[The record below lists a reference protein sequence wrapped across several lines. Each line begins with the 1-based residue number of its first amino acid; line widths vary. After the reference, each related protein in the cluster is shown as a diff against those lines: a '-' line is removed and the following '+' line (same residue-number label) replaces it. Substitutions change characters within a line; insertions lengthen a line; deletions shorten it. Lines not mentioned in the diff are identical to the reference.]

1 MSEILSRVV
10 NIAQRAAAMEQVS
23 RLMTVVYI
31 ALCIF
36 GLLNCILG
44 YRVLRFWMMIFGFL
58 VGAGAGLMAAYTGG
72 IRDRAALAG
81 IMAGA
86 GIILAVI
93 SFLIYRA
100 GIFVLGLG
108 IGMTLSIYVIHPT
121 TSFTF
126 FLCILVGVGLG
137 ALAMR
142 YAKGVIIVGTSILG
156 GVLAGISIAK
166 LGGLADIPY
175 GAGLCAGIAVLG
187 MVIQFTINRD
197 HDEDDEEPDEYLDD
211 EPGYERSE
219 EDNIRQRKSSAPVGK
234 QRVTGREQNVPYTE
248 RPAENRNPE
257 KRRRAEERD
266 LEGRKERRRETRDKN
281 RSDLRTEI
289 FRKEREE
296 EEGGRN
302 LTGRSDSGRKRDQ
315 KDRSGNSRRSQS
327 NSRRPQQER
336 RSQPERNGY
345 RNTGSSRPE
354 QRMAGS
360 RNTGR
365 TSQRIASVRQ
375 QSHRSQGTDS
385 FGSYNRSGNGYE
397 REYSGYQD
405 PDRTRTDRD
414 YVSADD
420 YRADHRTG
428 RNVRTAERYQEPEFD
443 YQDNLEDQLDEIL
456 YGTDRDTDFGNNR
469 EDTGDKGILK
479 RNRYSDPDDYD
490 DWED

>member
-10 NIAQRAAAMEQVS
+10 NIVQRAAAMEQVS

-86 GIILAVI
+86 GIILAII

-156 GVLAGISIAK
+156 GVLAGISIAR

-197 HDEDDEEPDEYLDD
+197 HDEDDEEPDEYRDG
-211 EPGYERSE
+211 EPGYEMPAD
-219 EDNIRQRKSSAPVGK
+219 DNIRRRRSSAPVGK
-234 QRVTGREQNVPYTE
+234 QRVTDREQNVPYTG
-248 RPAENRNPE
+248 RTAESRNPE
-257 KRRRAEERD
+257 KRRRAED
-266 LEGRKERRRETRDKN
+266 PDPERRRETRDRN
-281 RSDLRTEI
+281 RSDTRTGI
-289 FRKEREE
+289 FRKDREE
-296 EEGGRN
+296 EESSRN

-327 NSRRPQQER
+327 DSRRSQQER
-336 RSQPERNGY
+336 RRQPERSGY
-345 RNTGSSRPE
+345 RNTGSARPE

-365 TSQRIASVRQ
+365 TSQRTASVRQ
-375 QSHRSQGTDS
+375 QSHRSQGTGS
-385 FGSYNRSGNGYE
+385 YESYNRSGNSSYE
-397 REYSGYQD
+397 REYSDYEN

-420 YRADHRTG
+420 GYRADYKTG
-428 RNVRTAERYQEPEFD
+428 RNVRAAERYQEPEYD
-443 YQDNLEDQLDEIL
+443 YQNNLEDQLDEIL
-456 YGTDRDTDFGNNR
+456 YGTDRDSDSGYNR
-469 EDTGDKGILK
+469 EAAGNREILK
-479 RNRYSDPDDYD
+479 RNRYRDPDDYD

>member
-197 HDEDDEEPDEYLDD
+197 HDEDDDEEDEYLDD
-211 EPGYERSE
+211 EPGY
-219 EDNIRQRKSSAPVGK
+219 
-234 QRVTGREQNVPYTE
+234 
-248 RPAENRNPE
+248 
-257 KRRRAEERD
+257 
-266 LEGRKERRRETRDKN
+266 
-281 RSDLRTEI
+281 
-289 FRKEREE
+289 
-296 EEGGRN
+296 
-302 LTGRSDSGRKRDQ
+302 
-315 KDRSGNSRRSQS
+315 
-327 NSRRPQQER
+327 
-336 RSQPERNGY
+336 
-345 RNTGSSRPE
+345 
-354 QRMAGS
+354 
-360 RNTGR
+360 
-365 TSQRIASVRQ
+365 
-375 QSHRSQGTDS
+375 
-385 FGSYNRSGNGYE
+385 
-397 REYSGYQD
+397 
-405 PDRTRTDRD
+405 
-414 YVSADD
+414 
-420 YRADHRTG
+420 
-428 RNVRTAERYQEPEFD
+428 
-443 YQDNLEDQLDEIL
+443 
-456 YGTDRDTDFGNNR
+456 
-469 EDTGDKGILK
+469 
-479 RNRYSDPDDYD
+479 
-490 DWED
+490 